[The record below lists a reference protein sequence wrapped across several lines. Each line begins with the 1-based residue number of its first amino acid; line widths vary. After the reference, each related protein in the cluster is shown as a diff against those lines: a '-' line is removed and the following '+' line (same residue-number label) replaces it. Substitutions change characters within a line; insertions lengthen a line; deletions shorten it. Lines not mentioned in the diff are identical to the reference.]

1 MVSDDISPEKVPLD
15 RGSVHRCCGVGV
27 GCNYTERERE
37 REGALIANHQSAAS
51 VFCLTD
57 SEAAAAAIEEPLLFK
72 LLPRE

>member
-1 MVSDDISPEKVPLD
+1 MASDDISPEKVPVD
-15 RGSVHRCCGVGV
+15 RGSVHHRCGVGV
-27 GCNYTERERE
+27 GCNYTE

-57 SEAAAAAIEEPLLFK
+57 SEAAAAIEEPLLFK